1 LAYKMHLL
9 SSQSNEQLLQ
19 MGLISNQLAQRTTP
33 AITAASLMSVL
44 SAKLQAPAQ
53 S

>member
-1 LAYKMHLL
+1 MHLL
-9 SSQSNEQLLQ
+9 SSKPNEQLVQ
-19 MGLISNQLAQRTTP
+19 MGQISNQLAQRTTP
-33 AITAASLMSVL
+33 EITAASLMSVL